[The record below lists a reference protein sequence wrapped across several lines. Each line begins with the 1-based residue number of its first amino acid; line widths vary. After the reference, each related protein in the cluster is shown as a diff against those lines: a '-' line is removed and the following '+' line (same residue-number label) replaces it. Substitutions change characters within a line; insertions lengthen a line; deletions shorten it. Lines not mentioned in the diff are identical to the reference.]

1 MFLDPEH
8 KFDLAIQLGDLET
21 GYSLATESAS
31 EQKWKQLAE
40 LATKQ
45 AKFDL
50 AQQCLHEAQVRHTNN
65 LIFLLCC
72 HSQSE
77 SFLSYNPHL
86 FTLVTIQSESRFE

>member
-1 MFLDPEH
+1 MLKCKLFVDPEH

-40 LATKQ
+40 LATRQ

-50 AQQCLHEAQVRHTNN
+50 AQQCLHEAQVRYTNN
-65 LIFLLCC
+65 FLEVNGHVLLILHNL
-72 HSQSE
+72 
-77 SFLSYNPHL
+77 N
-86 FTLVTIQSESRFE
+86 VTVNSISVI

>member
-1 MFLDPEH
+1 MRIFGQLFVDPEH

-40 LATKQ
+40 LATNQ

-50 AQQCLHEAQVRHTNN
+50 AQQCLHEAQVRYTKQIS
-65 LIFLLCC
+65 LRRTMVMC
-72 HSQSE
+72 S
-77 SFLSYNPHL
+77 L
-86 FTLVTIQSESRFE
+86 FFTI

>member
-21 GYSLATESAS
+21 GYSLASESAS

-50 AQQCLHEAQVRHTNN
+50 AQQCLHEAQVRYKHLSDRWILFLSHTNH
-65 LIFLLCC
+65 I
-72 HSQSE
+72 
-77 SFLSYNPHL
+77 
-86 FTLVTIQSESRFE
+86 